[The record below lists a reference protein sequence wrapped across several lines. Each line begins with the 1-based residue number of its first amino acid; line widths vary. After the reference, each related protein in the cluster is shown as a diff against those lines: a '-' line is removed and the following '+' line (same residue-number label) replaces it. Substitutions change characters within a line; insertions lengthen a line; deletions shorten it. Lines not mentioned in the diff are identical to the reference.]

1 MLGDMLEIARHVHD
15 PSATG
20 GIQGVAAKT
29 AELLPRLFQKLFALR
44 RQMAPPL
51 PRLPFAVISTPH
63 GEQYWPAFTCTAI
76 HDGFRWVPSQPTK
89 PNSIHPLPSRKCKQ
103 RLGEYHR

>member
-29 AELLPRLFQKLFALR
+29 AELLPRLVQKLFVLR
-44 RQMAPPL
+44 R
-51 PRLPFAVISTPH
+51 R
-63 GEQYWPAFTCTAI
+63 Y
-76 HDGFRWVPSQPTK
+76 
-89 PNSIHPLPSRKCKQ
+89 
-103 RLGEYHR
+103 